1 MANYHEMDRDALTAE
16 KAALEQAYKEF
27 QAKGLKLN
35 MARGKP
41 GPHQMDL
48 AMDLLKM
55 TDYTTDAGTDARN
68 YGELEGLSEAR
79 ALFADVFGV
88 KPNEVFV
95 GGNSS
100 LQLMYNLINIGYV
113 FGFPE
118 SPCPW
123 SQVEKRK
130 FLCPVPGYD
139 RHFAIT
145 EEFGFELISVP
156 MTPNGPDMDVVEK
169 LVAEDD
175 TIKGI
180 WCVPQYSNPDG
191 YTYSDETIERFAKMK
206 TAAPDFKIFWDEAY
220 IVHHLTEEIIE
231 TPVLLNVSKKYGTQD
246 RVFMFT
252 STSKI
257 TFPGAGVS
265 AIACSDN
272 SMKYMCK
279 RFSVMIISYDKMNQL
294 RHVRFLKNKEGVL
307 AHMAKHRRRLVP
319 CFDAVKTAFAANL
332 TPCGDIAHWTNP
344 KGGYFI
350 SLYVMPGCA
359 KRVAELCKNAGLV
372 LTGAGSAY
380 PYHKDPQDSH
390 LRIAPTYPSLD
401 EVETASEL
409 LCVCVR
415 LAVVEKLL
423 AEQVQVYTRTNL
435 VQSKKFSEKIKS
447 LMNAYYNGLIT
458 NEEVIKEL
466 LETAQQMAQK
476 RKEGQQMGLT
486 DEEMAF
492 YDALTRPEAIKDF
505 YTNDQLVAITRELTE
520 ALRKNHTIDWQKKEG
535 ARAKMRV
542 MIKRLLKKYKYPPEG
557 MEDAI
562 GTVMNQ
568 CELWTDNAE
577 E

>member
-1 MANYHEMDRDALTAE
+1 MANYLEMNREELTAE
-16 KAALEQAYKEF
+16 KAKLNEQYKKF
-27 QAKGLKLN
+27 LAMNLKLN

-48 AMDLLKM
+48 AMGLLQM
-55 TDYTTDAGTDARN
+55 NDYTTDAGTDARN
-68 YGELEGLSEAR
+68 YGDLEG
-79 ALFADVFGV
+79 
-88 KPNEVFV
+88 
-95 GGNSS
+95 
-100 LQLMYNLINIGYV
+100 LQLMYNLINFGYV

-145 EEFGFELISVP
+145 EEYGFELISVP
-156 MTPNGPDMDVVEK
+156 MTPNGPDMDIVEK

-191 YTYSDETIERFAKMK
+191 YTYSDETIDRMEY
-206 TAAPDFKIFWDEAY
+206 W
-220 IVHHLTEEIIE
+220 VHHLTEEIIE
-231 TPVLLNVSKKYGTQD
+231 TPVLLNESKKYGTEN

-265 AIACSDN
+265 AIACSVD
-272 SMKYMCK
+272 SMKYICK

-307 AHMAKHRRRLVP
+307 AHMAKHRRRLIP
-319 CFDAVKTAFAANL
+319 CFDAVKTAFSEEL

-359 KRVAELCKNAGLV
+359 KRVAQLCKECGLT

-401 EVETASEL
+401 EVETASDL
-409 LCVCVR
+409 LCVCVK
-415 LAVVEKLL
+415 LAVIEKLL
-423 AEQVQVYTRTNL
+423 AE
-435 VQSKKFSEKIKS
+435 K
-447 LMNAYYNGLIT
+447 
-458 NEEVIKEL
+458 
-466 LETAQQMAQK
+466 
-476 RKEGQQMGLT
+476 
-486 DEEMAF
+486 
-492 YDALTRPEAIKDF
+492 
-505 YTNDQLVAITRELTE
+505 
-520 ALRKNHTIDWQKKEG
+520 
-535 ARAKMRV
+535 
-542 MIKRLLKKYKYPPEG
+542 
-557 MEDAI
+557 
-562 GTVMNQ
+562 
-568 CELWTDNAE
+568 AE
-577 E
+577 

>member
-1 MANYHEMDRDALTAE
+1 MADYFAMNRAALTAE
-16 KAALEQAYKEF
+16 KAQLEAEYKKF
-27 QAKGLKLN
+27 QDMGLNLN

-55 TDYTTDAGTDARN
+55 EDYTAASGEDARN
-68 YGELEGLSEAR
+68 YGNLEGLYEAR
-79 ALFADVFGV
+79 KLFGEVMGV
-88 KPNEVFV
+88 QPEEVFV

-100 LQLMYNLINIGYV
+100 LQLMYSLMSFGFM

-118 SPCPW
+118 SSCPW

-145 EEFGFELISVP
+145 EDMGFEMINIP
-156 MTPNGPDMDVVEK
+156 MHEDGPDMDMVEK

-191 YTYSDETIERFAKMK
+191 YTYSDETIRRFAAMK

-220 IVHHLTEEIIE
+220 IVHHLTNEIIE
-231 TPVLLNVSKKYGTQD
+231 TPVLLNESKKYGTED

-265 AIACSDN
+265 AFACSEN
-272 SMKYMCK
+272 SMQYLCR
-279 RFSVMIISYDKMNQL
+279 RFSTMTISYDKMNQL
-294 RHVRFLKNKEGVL
+294 RHVRFLKDKAGVL

-319 CFDAVKTAFAANL
+319 CFDAVKHTFAHQL

-350 SLYVMPGCA
+350 SLYVLPGCA
-359 KRVAELCKNAGLV
+359 KRVAQLCKDCGLT
-372 LTGAGSAY
+372 LTGAGAAY
-380 PYHKDPQDSH
+380 PYHKDPDDSH
-390 LRIAPTYPSLD
+390 LRIAPTYPSLV
-401 EVETASEL
+401 EVETASAL

-423 AEQVQVYTRTNL
+423 AD
-435 VQSKKFSEKIKS
+435 
-447 LMNAYYNGLIT
+447 
-458 NEEVIKEL
+458 
-466 LETAQQMAQK
+466 QQ
-476 RKEGQQMGLT
+476 
-486 DEEMAF
+486 
-492 YDALTRPEAIKDF
+492 
-505 YTNDQLVAITRELTE
+505 
-520 ALRKNHTIDWQKKEG
+520 
-535 ARAKMRV
+535 
-542 MIKRLLKKYKYPPEG
+542 
-557 MEDAI
+557 
-562 GTVMNQ
+562 
-568 CELWTDNAE
+568 
-577 E
+577 

>member
-1 MANYHEMDRDALTAE
+1 M
-16 KAALEQAYKEF
+16 
-27 QAKGLKLN
+27 
-35 MARGKP
+35 
-41 GPHQMDL
+41 
-48 AMDLLKM
+48 
-55 TDYTTDAGTDARN
+55 
-68 YGELEGLSEAR
+68 
-79 ALFADVFGV
+79 
-88 KPNEVFV
+88 
-95 GGNSS
+95 
-100 LQLMYNLINIGYV
+100 
-113 FGFPE
+113 
-118 SPCPW
+118 
-123 SQVEKRK
+123 
-130 FLCPVPGYD
+130 
-139 RHFAIT
+139 
-145 EEFGFELISVP
+145 GFELISVP
-156 MTPNGPDMDVVEK
+156 MSPDGPDMDMIEK

-423 AEQVQVYTRTNL
+423 AD
-435 VQSKKFSEKIKS
+435 
-447 LMNAYYNGLIT
+447 
-458 NEEVIKEL
+458 
-466 LETAQQMAQK
+466 MA
-476 RKEGQQMGLT
+476 
-486 DEEMAF
+486 
-492 YDALTRPEAIKDF
+492 
-505 YTNDQLVAITRELTE
+505 
-520 ALRKNHTIDWQKKEG
+520 
-535 ARAKMRV
+535 
-542 MIKRLLKKYKYPPEG
+542 
-557 MEDAI
+557 
-562 GTVMNQ
+562 
-568 CELWTDNAE
+568 
-577 E
+577 